1 MPSKKQA
8 YLYFRKENTM
18 NEELFNKMIGEI
30 FSKPEAKITIH
41 WKDTVSDKP
50 STLKADSMEDKGALL
65 IIRYGEASAIVPKDN
80 VKFIIVEKG

>member
-1 MPSKKQA
+1 
-8 YLYFRKENTM
+8 M

-65 IIRYGEASAIVPKDN
+65 IIRYGEVSAIVPKDN
-80 VKFIIVEKG
+80 VKFTIVEKG

>member
-1 MPSKKQA
+1 MLSGKQA

-50 STLKADSMEDKGALL
+50 FAIRADSVEDKGDILF
-65 IIRYGEASAIVPKDN
+65 IRRAESLVIVPKDN
-80 VKFIIVEKG
+80 VKFIMIEKG

>member
-18 NEELFNKMIGEI
+18 NEELFSKIIGDI
-30 FSKPEAKITIH
+30 FSKLEAKITIH

-50 STLKADSMEDKGALL
+50 F
-65 IIRYGEASAIVPKDN
+65 AIQESYFVPE
-80 VKFIIVEKG
+80 FQIVELDPLTKEELAQLASDQRNRKGE